1 MTADRDNTI
10 RSLTVNSKDASLAGE
25 YTITV
30 TAISEN
36 GIAYDADNTATFKLT
51 LEAAPEPAPDTSGSG
66 SGTGTKPGPDVKVI
80 KIVETI

>member
-51 LEAAPEPAPDTSGSG
+51 LEAPPPDTSGSG